1 MDKARRILFK
11 SEEIV
16 RKTKVGWIEADMNL
30 NIMMYN
36 AWKYIAPLSGVC
48 ARDFLLWV
56 LSKVDEN
63 NTFVYSRNL
72 YQHFI
77 NDLRKIPGS
86 REYEENTVH
95 IALREFLDKGL
106 AVKLSRGVYQINPGF
121 FMLDT
126 STMEVTKQLTEIQ
139 QIGEDS
145 VPLQESEEVVVKHV
159 SANEEPLTERSIL
172 QGGLFG
178 FDSFVD

>member
-1 MDKARRILFK
+1 MDKSRRILFK

-16 RKTKVGWIEADMNL
+16 RKTKVGWIEADVNL
-30 NIMMYN
+30 HILMHNS
-36 AWKYIAPLSGVC
+36 WKYIALLNGVC

-56 LSKVDEN
+56 LSKVDDN

-77 NDLRKIPGS
+77 NDLRKIPGA

-106 AVKLSRGVYQINPGF
+106 ATKLSRGIYQINPGF
-121 FMLDT
+121 FMIDT
-126 STMEVTKQLTEIQ
+126 SAITVSKQLDEVQ
-139 QIGEDS
+139 QSGEDS
-145 VPLQESEEVVVKHV
+145 VPLQESEHITVRQV
-159 SANEEPLTERSIL
+159 SAQEESLDKPSFA
-172 QGGLFG
+172 QGGLFS